1 MILPVILHHKGFC
14 NAQKRLFSGTKLC
27 WGLAV
32 MKEIGSSV
40 DNLQKLFSEVLG
52 AQG

>member
-1 MILPVILHHKGFC
+1 M
-14 NAQKRLFSGTKLC
+14 GTFYATGLC

-40 DNLQKLFSEVLG
+40 KKMQKLFFQVLG